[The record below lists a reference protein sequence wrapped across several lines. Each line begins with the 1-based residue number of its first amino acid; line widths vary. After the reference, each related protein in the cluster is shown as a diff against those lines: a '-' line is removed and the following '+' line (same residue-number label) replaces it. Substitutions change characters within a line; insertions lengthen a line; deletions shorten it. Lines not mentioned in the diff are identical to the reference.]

1 MLEGLACLALAVYF
15 EARGEPVAGQLA
27 VAQVVINRARST
39 KFPDTPCEV
48 VKQGPTYKGSGHPV
62 KYKCQFSFWCD
73 GKPEIIHDHQAWQTA
88 EEVAKAAWRTS
99 LDITEGATFYHATS
113 VDPKWRYTKT
123 LTVRLGQHI
132 FYKENRDGE

>member
-39 KFPDTPCEV
+39 KFPDTLCEV

-62 KYKCQFSFWCD
+62 KHKCQFSFWCD

-88 EEVAKAAWRTS
+88 EEVAKAAMQTP

>member
-27 VAQVVINRARST
+27 VAQVIINRAEST
-39 KFPDTPCEV
+39 KFPNTPCEV
-48 VKQGPTYKGSGHPV
+48 VKQGPTYKGTGRPV
-62 KYKCQFSFWCD
+62 KHKCQFSFWCD
-73 GKPEIIHDHQAWQTA
+73 GKPEIILDHQAWQTA